1 MRGYRAD
8 VAFDGDRELPGG
20 ALVLVD
26 DGMIVG
32 VDPPTA
38 AAPDGCEVLHVPGT
52 TLLPGLID
60 AHTHLCGDNSMR
72 ALDQLP
78 ELSPDQLD
86 AIVTESMHQQL
97 AAGVTAV
104 RDLGD
109 HQWTV
114 VERHR
119 GRPDGL
125 TVVASGPPITCV
137 RGHCANMGGEAAGV
151 DQLRAAVRE
160 RAERGADLVK
170 IMTSGGIMTA
180 GTDILAAQFTLEEL
194 RAVVEEAHRQG
205 LAVAAHAHALAAVE
219 LCVDAGVDTIE
230 HCSCM
235 TAKGLLTPPGLA
247 VRMAATGIAA
257 CPTLGQDLAATGGEL
272 PPHIVAAMERVGATP
287 ERHTKQVAKL
297 YAGGVTLI
305 SGADSGINPN
315 KRHGLLPTAVVDL
328 VVDCGVPATVGLASA
343 TGVAA
348 DECGL
353 GRRTGRLHKG
363 LDADLLLVHGDPLRD
378 ISAVGRPHTVVSRG
392 RIVVTGSQDLTHQ

>member
-8 VAFDGDRELPGG
+8 TAFDGDRELPGG

-26 DGMIVG
+26 DGVIVG
-32 VDPPTA
+32 VEPA
-38 AAPDGCEVLHVPGT
+38 AAAPPDGCEVQYLPGT

-60 AHTHLCGDNSMR
+60 AHTHLCGDNTMR

-78 ELSPDQLD
+78 ELGPDQLD
-86 AIVTESMHQQL
+86 TIVTASMHQQL
-97 AAGVTAV
+97 AVGVTAV

-137 RGHCANMGGEAAGV
+137 QGHCANMGGEAAGI

-180 GTDILAAQFTLEEL
+180 GTDILAPQFTVDEL
-194 RAVVEEAHRQG
+194 RAVVNEAHHHG
-205 LAVAAHAHALAAVE
+205 LAVAAHAHALTAVE
-219 LCVDAGVDTIE
+219 QCVDAGVDTIE

-235 TAKGLLTPPGLA
+235 TAQGLFTPPGLA
-247 VRMAATGIAA
+247 ARMAAAGIAA
-257 CPTLGQDLAATGGEL
+257 CPTLGHDFSATGGEQ
-272 PPHIVAAMERVGATP
+272 PPHIAAAMERVGATP
-287 ERHTKQVAKL
+287 ERRAKQVAEL

-305 SGADSGINPN
+305 SGADSGINPS
-315 KRHGLLPTAVVDL
+315 KHHGLLPTAVVEL

-353 GRRTGRLHKG
+353 GGRTGRLHKG
-363 LDADLLLVHGDPLRD
+363 LDADLLLVYGDPLRD
-378 ISAVGRPHTVVSRG
+378 ITAIHRPHTVVSRG
-392 RIVVTGSQDLTHQ
+392 RVVVTAD